1 MQLWPLLCLV
11 ASYTAV
17 KNMAVF
23 FMNLPLLSLNVS
35 SAVTVVSVIWE
46 AVGWRR
52 RLQVLLG
59 GRLASL
65 AFLQSPCF
73 ESMQMPLVWDQ
84 AIYFLLF
91 YGELN
96 YEAIR
101 QQNPPT
107 WFRGTMTPPKDLSL
121 LIVFRMLNSTLHFSW
136 AWLPQTFAADTN
148 TQVEY
153 IRPRGIRLDVEK
165 MRKKHIMYIS
175 SCINSKISLQLESY
189 FSLSTSSQRW
199 RGA

>member
-1 MQLWPLLCLV
+1 MQLWPLHCLF
-11 ASYTAV
+11 ASCTAV
-17 KNMAVF
+17 KVAAF
-23 FMNLPLLSLNVS
+23 SMNLPLLSPNIS
-35 SAVTVVSVIWE
+35 SGVTVVSVIWE

-59 GRLASL
+59 GCLASL
-65 AFLQSPCF
+65 AFLQSPCI
-73 ESMQMPLVWDQ
+73 ESMQMPFVWDQ

-107 WFRGTMTPPKDLSL
+107 WFRGTVTPPKDLL
-121 LIVFRMLNSTLHFSW
+121 LLLVLRMLNSTLHIPW
-136 AWLPQTFAADTN
+136 AWLPQTFAADKN

-165 MRKKHIMYIS
+165 MRKKHIIYIS
-175 SCINSKISLQLESY
+175 SCINCKISLQLESY

-199 RGA
+199 RGT